1 MPPDQKVLSTSV
13 TFNNEIFFVAFS
25 PDTASAETCAAG
37 RGRNFLSGLARVERP
52 CGFHAIVLVQ
62 DGHHV
67 AKQTAGE
74 TGSRGISDEEELG
87 HEVGGYR
94 PAE

>member
-1 MPPDQKVLSTSV
+1 MVDHAVAAHGHDGVVST
-13 TFNNEIFFVAFS
+13 F
-25 PDTASAETCAAG
+25 G

-52 CGFHAIVLVQ
+52 CRFHAVVLVQ

-74 TGSRGISDEEELG
+74 TGGRGIGDEEELG
-87 HEVGGYR
+87 HEDGGYR